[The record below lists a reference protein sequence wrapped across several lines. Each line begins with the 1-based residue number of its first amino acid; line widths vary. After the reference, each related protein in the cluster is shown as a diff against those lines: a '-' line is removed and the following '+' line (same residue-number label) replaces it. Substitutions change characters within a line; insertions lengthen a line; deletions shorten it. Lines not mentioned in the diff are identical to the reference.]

1 MPKSFKYRAID
12 SSGKIRS
19 DCLEAENLLEL
30 EQRINSM
37 GLELINYKVQKPG
50 LFGARNKSIK
60 RQDLINF
67 TFQMEQLTKSGVS
80 ILEGLADLR
89 DSLPEGRMHEVLSS
103 VISEI
108 EGGKTF
114 SQALNCFPGIFDSV
128 YVTLVRVGEES
139 GRLSDVL
146 KDLAETLKWHD
157 ELIAHT
163 KKIMIYPAIVTLV
176 VIAVVTFLMIVLI
189 PQLIPF
195 LEDIGGEIPFHTR
208 ALIWTSNFMG
218 SYWYLIF
225 GTPVVIYLLLSKAAN
240 KNPALRYK
248 IDSLKLKMWLFGPLM
263 LKTNLSRFA
272 NYLAMMYNAGLT
284 VLDALKISEK
294 LVDNAVLTQAVIDAR
309 SYIEEGELISNSF
322 KNVKIYPPLVI
333 RMLKVG
339 ENTGALDEALLNVSY
354 FYNREVKETVGKM
367 ESAITPVLTV
377 ILGGIMAW
385 IMMSVM
391 GPVYDS
397 MTKIMG
403 N

>member
-1 MPKSFKYRAID
+1 MSHFYKYKAID
-12 SSGKIRS
+12 ASGKIRN
-19 DCLEAENLLEL
+19 DRVEAENLLEL
-30 EQRINSM
+30 EQKINSM
-37 GLELINYKVQKPG
+37 GLDLINYKEQKKG
-50 LFGARNKSIK
+50 LFGVRQKSIS
-60 RQDLINF
+60 RHDLINF

-89 DSLPEGRMHEVLSS
+89 DSLPEGRMQEVLSS

-114 SQALNCFPGIFDSV
+114 SQALDAFPGIFDSV

-139 GRLSDVL
+139 GKISEVL
-146 KDLAETLKWHD
+146 RDLAETLKWHD

-163 KKIMIYPAIVTLV
+163 KKIMIYPSIVTLV
-176 VIAVVTFLMIVLI
+176 VISVVSFLMIFLI

-208 ALIWTSNFMG
+208 ALIWTSSFMG
-218 SYWYLIF
+218 NYWYLVF
-225 GTPVVIYLLLSKAAN
+225 GLPVVTYFALSRAAA
-240 KNPALRYK
+240 KNQALRYRL
-248 IDSLKLKMWLFGPLM
+248 DGLKLKVWLFGPLI

-272 NYLAMMYNAGLT
+272 NYFAMMYSAGLT
-284 VLDALKISEK
+284 VLDTLKICEK
-294 LVDNAVLTQAVIDAR
+294 LVDNEVLVQAVIDAR
-309 SYIEEGELISNSF
+309 VRIEEGDLISNSF
-322 KNVKIYPPLVI
+322 KSVKIYPPLVI

-339 ENTGALDEALLNVSY
+339 ENTGALDESLLNISY

-403 N
+403 

>member
-1 MPKSFKYRAID
+1 MAHAFKYKAID
-12 SSGKIRS
+12 ANGKIRN
-19 DCLEAENLLEL
+19 DRMEAENLLEL
-30 EQRINSM
+30 EQKINSM
-37 GLELINYKVQKPG
+37 GLDLINYKEQKPG
-50 LFGARNKSIK
+50 LFGIRQKSVT
-60 RQDLINF
+60 RHELINF

-89 DSLPEGRMHEVLSS
+89 DSLPEGRMQEVLSS

-114 SQALNCFPGIFDSV
+114 SQALNTFPAIFDSV

-139 GRLSDVL
+139 GRISDVL
-146 KDLAETLKWHD
+146 RDLAETLKWHD

-163 KKIMIYPAIVTLV
+163 KKIMIYPSIVTLV
-176 VIAVVTFLMIVLI
+176 VIGVVSFLMIFLI

-195 LEDIGGEIPFHTR
+195 LEDIGGEIPFHTK

-218 SYWYLIF
+218 SYWYLVF
-225 GTPVVIYLLLSKAAN
+225 GLPVAAYFILSKAADR
-240 KNPALRYK
+240 NPALRYRL
-248 IDSLKLKMWLFGPLM
+248 DGLKLKVWLFGPLI

-272 NYLAMMYNAGLT
+272 NYFAMMYNAGLT
-284 VLDALKISEK
+284 VLDTLKICEK
-294 LVDNAVLTQAVIDAR
+294 LVNNAVLVQAVIDAR
-309 SYIEEGELISNSF
+309 GQIEEGELISNSF
-322 KNVKIYPPLVI
+322 KSVEIYPPLVI

-339 ENTGALDEALLNVSY
+339 ENTGALDESLLNISY

-403 N
+403 

>member
-1 MPKSFKYRAID
+1 MSHVYKYKAID
-12 SSGKIRS
+12 ASGKIRN
-19 DCLEAENLLEL
+19 DRVEAENLLEL
-30 EQRINSM
+30 EQKINSM
-37 GLELINYKVQKPG
+37 GLDLINYKEQKKG
-50 LFGARNKSIK
+50 LFGVRQKSIS
-60 RQDLINF
+60 RHDLINF

-80 ILEGLADLR
+80 ILDGLADLR
-89 DSLPEGRMHEVLSS
+89 DSLPEGRMQEVLSS

-114 SQALNCFPGIFDSV
+114 SQALDAFPGIFDSV

-139 GRLSDVL
+139 GRISEVL
-146 KDLAETLKWHD
+146 RDLAETLKWHD

-163 KKIMIYPAIVTLV
+163 KKIMIYPGIVTLV
-176 VIAVVTFLMIVLI
+176 VISVVSFLMIFLI

-195 LEDIGGEIPFHTR
+195 LEDIGGDIPFHTR
-208 ALIWTSNFMG
+208 ALIWTSSFMG
-218 SYWYLIF
+218 NYWYLVF
-225 GTPVVIYLLLSKAAN
+225 GLPVVTYFALSRAAG
-240 KNPALRYK
+240 KNQALRYRL
-248 IDSLKLKMWLFGPLM
+248 DGLKLKVWLFGPLI

-272 NYLAMMYNAGLT
+272 NYFAMMYSAGLT
-284 VLDALKISEK
+284 VLDTLKICEK
-294 LVDNAVLTQAVIDAR
+294 LVDNEVLVQAVIDAR
-309 SYIEEGELISNSF
+309 VRIEEGDLISNSF
-322 KNVKIYPPLVI
+322 KSVKIYPPLVI

-339 ENTGALDEALLNVSY
+339 ENTGALDESLLNISY

-403 N
+403 